1 VTDFTKL
8 GNGKG
13 LFLVEIKE
21 PLRNRHKRSK
31 LFNGLPIYCVPYKTK
46 KCTYSTGQSTV
57 IVLSTTPE
65 VNEVLG
71 VQISMEKEKATVMEV
86 DRNVSKA
93 DLYGQAAGS

>member
-1 VTDFTKL
+1 MT
-8 GNGKG
+8 
-13 LFLVEIKE
+13 
-21 PLRNRHKRSK
+21 
-31 LFNGLPIYCVPYKTK
+31 
-46 KCTYSTGQSTV
+46 TYSTRQSTV
-57 IVLSTTPE
+57 IVLSTTPI

>member
-1 VTDFTKL
+1 MSRGYPFTA
-8 GNGKG
+8 
-13 LFLVEIKE
+13 FLIKQ
-21 PLRNRHKRSK
+21 
-31 LFNGLPIYCVPYKTK
+31 K

>member
-1 VTDFTKL
+1 MYLREGSPLSEVDYIQHQTKY
-8 GNGKG
+8 
-13 LFLVEIKE
+13 
-21 PLRNRHKRSK
+21 RH
-31 LFNGLPIYCVPYKTK
+31 
-46 KCTYSTGQSTV
+46 
-57 IVLSTTPE
+57 TTPK